1 MLLTSLLQVNCQL
14 NGKWLYKHSSS
25 VFNKTDFDQMLPQLP
40 VTRSH
45 NIIERLLRVF
55 GCQIATKVCC
65 GQRPQYSNM
74 NWQANTDKDLL

>member
-1 MLLTSLLQVNCQL
+1 MLLTSLLQVNSQL
-14 NGKWLYKHSSS
+14 NAW
-25 VFNKTDFDQMLPQLP
+25 FNKTDFDQMLPQLP

-65 GQRPQYSNM
+65 GQRPQYLNM
-74 NWQANTDKDLL
+74 NWQPNAVKDLLWDKNIYQ

>member
-1 MLLTSLLQVNCQL
+1 MA
-14 NGKWLYKHSSS
+14 NGYINILPVW
-25 VFNKTDFDQMLPQLP
+25 FNKTDFDQMLPQLP

-65 GQRPQYSNM
+65 GQRPHYLNM
-74 NWQANTDKDLL
+74 NWQANTDKDLLWDRNIYQ

>member
-1 MLLTSLLQVNCQL
+1 MA
-14 NGKWLYKHSSS
+14 NGYINILS
-25 VFNKTDFDQMLPQLP
+25 VWFNKTDFDQMLPQLP

-65 GQRPQYSNM
+65 DQRPQYLDM
-74 NWQANTDKDLL
+74 NWQANTDIDLLWDRNINQ

>member
-1 MLLTSLLQVNCQL
+1 MA
-14 NGKWLYKHSSS
+14 NGYINILPVW
-25 VFNKTDFDQMLPQLP
+25 FNKTDFDQMLPQLP

-65 GQRPQYSNM
+65 GQRPQYLDM
-74 NWQANTDKDLL
+74 NWQANTDIDLLWDRNINQ